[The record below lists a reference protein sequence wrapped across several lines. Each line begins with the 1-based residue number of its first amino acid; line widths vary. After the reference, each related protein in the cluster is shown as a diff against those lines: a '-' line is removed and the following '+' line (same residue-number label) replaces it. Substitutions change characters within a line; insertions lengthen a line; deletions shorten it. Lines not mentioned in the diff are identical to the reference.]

1 MPDEM
6 ITLQMKAIT
15 IHQPWA
21 SLIASG
27 AKRYETRGWKTN
39 HRGRLAIHAGKEWSK
54 DHEHAWNKLRRSPYT
69 ISIPEVAPLGAII
82 CVCDLVDCIPV
93 EQIRDQLSPLERELG
108 DYSDGRYAW
117 ELKVVKVAP
126 APIPMAGKQGL
137 WTWEYDMP
145 KPRPKAFLDTETT
158 GLDENARICEIA
170 IVDEHGEVLL
180 NTVVNPQIPIPKE
193 ASAIHSITDAV
204 VKDAPTFDELCS
216 QILDIFAKYE
226 ICIYNADFDAQMMCQ
241 SESTKTFPDITSVRS
256 TICLMEKFA
265 VIYGQWN
272 DYHQSY
278 TFQSLAKAC
287 EYYDIRNPHP
297 HRALGDAL
305 TARLVWLAMSK
316 KAVR

>member
-1 MPDEM
+1 MPEETIAM
-6 ITLQMKAIT
+6 QMKAIT

-54 DHEHAWNKLRRSPYT
+54 DHERAWNRLRRSPYT
-69 ISIPEVAPLGAII
+69 IPEVAPLGAII

-145 KPRPKAFLDTETT
+145 KPKPKAFLDTETT

-170 IVDEHGEVLL
+170 IVDEHGEILL
-180 NTVVNPQIPIPKE
+180 NTVVNPQIPIPTI
-193 ASAIHSITDAV
+193 ASSIHSITDAV
-204 VKDAPTFDELCS
+204 VKNAPTFAQLQA
-216 QILDIFAKYE
+216 QIVEIFERYDVH
-226 ICIYNADFDAQMMCQ
+226 IYNAEYDTRLLAQSGEGIAELKATCVM
-241 SESTKTFPDITSVRS
+241 KP
-256 TICLMEKFA
+256 FA
-265 VIYGQWN
+265 RIYGQW
-272 DYHQSY
+272 DDHHRSY
-278 TFQSLAKAC
+278 TYQSLGKAC
-287 EYYDIRNPHP
+287 EFYDIRNPHP
-297 HRALGDAL
+297 HRALGDAES
-305 TARLVWLAMSK
+305 ARLVWLAMTK